1 MRTVASAPVLVSLDR
16 PDLARL
22 SELSGRLGA
31 DSTRDWSGRFGRSGT
46 VILGAELEG
55 RLVAYAAAEVRRS
68 FGRVTAA
75 AWIDAF
81 GVDLAYRGHGV
92 GRSLLAALL
101 SRLRALGADH
111 VFTLVPL
118 HDRTMAP
125 FFRELGFRDEPI
137 TPLGREL

>member
-1 MRTVASAPVLVSLDR
+1 MRTVANAPVIVALDKA
-16 PDLARL
+16 DLPRL
-22 SELSGRLGA
+22 AELSARLGA
-31 DSTRDWSGRFGRSGT
+31 DSAEDWAGRLGPSGA
-46 VILGAELEG
+46 VIVGAESEG

-68 FGRVTAA
+68 FGRATPA

-81 GVDLAYRGHGV
+81 GVDLAYRGHGI
-92 GRSLLAALL
+92 GRSLLAELM
-101 SRLRALGADH
+101 SRLRAIGADH

>member
-1 MRTVASAPVLVSLDR
+1 MRTVASTPVVVGLDK
-16 PDLARL
+16 PDLVRL
-22 SELSGRLGA
+22 GDLSARLGA
-31 DSTRDWSGRFGRSGT
+31 DSARDWTGRLGRSGT
-46 VILGAELEG
+46 VIVGVELEG

-68 FGRVTAA
+68 FGRATPA

-92 GRSLLAALL
+92 GRTLLAALM
-101 SRLRALGADH
+101 SRLRSLGADH

>member
-1 MRTVASAPVLVSLDR
+1 MAPSAPVIVSLDGQ
-16 PDLARL
+16 DLARL
-22 SELSGRLGA
+22 GELSTRLGA
-31 DSTRDWSGRFGRSGT
+31 DSAQDWSVRLGRSGT
-46 VILGAELEG
+46 VALGAESDG

-68 FGRVTAA
+68 FGRATPA

-81 GVDLAYRGHGV
+81 GVDLAYRGHGI
-92 GRSLLAALL
+92 GRTLLAELL
-101 SRLRALGADH
+101 SRLRSAGADH

>member
-16 PDLARL
+16 LDLVRL
-22 SELSGRLGA
+22 AELSGRLGT
-31 DSTRDWSGRFGRSGT
+31 DSVRDWSGRFGHSGT
-46 VILGAELEG
+46 VIMGAELEG

-68 FGRVTAA
+68 FGRATPA

-101 SRLRALGADH
+101 ARLRSLGADH

>member
-1 MRTVASAPVLVSLDR
+1 MRTVASSPVVVGLDK
-16 PDLARL
+16 PDLVRL
-22 SELSGRLGA
+22 GDLSARLGA
-31 DSTRDWSGRFGRSGT
+31 DSPRDWSGRLGRSGT
-46 VILGAELEG
+46 VIVGVELEG

-68 FGRVTAA
+68 FGRATPA

-92 GRSLLAALL
+92 GRTLLAALM
-101 SRLRALGADH
+101 SRLRSLGADH

>member
-1 MRTVASAPVLVSLDR
+1 MRTVASAPGLVNLDR
-16 PDLARL
+16 ADLARL
-22 SELSGRLGA
+22 GELSTRLGA
-31 DSTRDWSGRFGRSGT
+31 DVTQEWSDRLGRSGT
-46 VILGAELEG
+46 VVVGAELEG

-68 FGRVTAA
+68 FGRATPA

-81 GVDLAYRGHGV
+81 GVDLRYRGHGI
-92 GRSLLAALL
+92 GRTLLAALL
-101 SRLRALGADH
+101 SRLRSLGADH

-118 HDRTMAP
+118 HDRTMGP

>member
-1 MRTVASAPVLVSLDR
+1 MRTVVRAPLIIALDTR
-16 PDLARL
+16 DLIRL
-22 SELSGRLGA
+22 GELSARLGA
-31 DSTRDWSGRFGRSGT
+31 DSAQDWAGRLGRPGA
-46 VILGAELEG
+46 IIIGAEFDG

-68 FGRVTAA
+68 FGRATPA

-81 GVDLAYRGHGV
+81 GVDLAYRGHGI
-92 GRSLLAALL
+92 GRSILAELL
-101 SRLRALGADH
+101 SRLRSVGADH

>member
-1 MRTVASAPVLVSLDR
+1 MRAVASAPVIVALDKG
-16 PDLARL
+16 DLLRL
-22 SELSGRLGA
+22 AELSARLGA
-31 DSTRDWSGRFGRSGT
+31 DSAEDWAVRLRRPGA
-46 VILGAELEG
+46 VILGAEFDG
-55 RLVAYAAAEVRRS
+55 RLVGYAAAEVRRS
-68 FGRVTAA
+68 FGRASPA

-81 GVDLAYRGHGV
+81 GVDLAYRGHGI
-92 GRSLLAALL
+92 GRSLLAELL
-101 SRLRALGADH
+101 SRLRSVGADH

>member
-1 MRTVASAPVLVSLDR
+1 MRMVPSAPVLVSLDR
-16 PDLARL
+16 PDLVRL
-22 SELSGRLGA
+22 GELSTRLGA
-31 DSTRDWSGRFGRSGT
+31 DSAQDWSGRLGRSGT
-46 VILGAELEG
+46 VALGAESDG
-55 RLVAYAAAEVRRS
+55 KLVAYAAAEVRRS
-68 FGRVTAA
+68 FGRATPA

-81 GVDLAYRGHGV
+81 GVDLAYRGHGI
-92 GRSLLAALL
+92 GRTLLAELL
-101 SRLRALGADH
+101 SRLRSVGADH

>member
-1 MRTVASAPVLVSLDR
+1 MRMVASAPRLVSLDR

-22 SELSGRLGA
+22 GELSARLGA
-31 DSTRDWSGRFGRSGT
+31 ESAQDWSGRLGRSGT
-46 VILGAELEG
+46 VALGAESGG

-68 FGRVTAA
+68 FGRATPA

-81 GVDLAYRGHGV
+81 GVDLAYRGHGI
-92 GRSLLAALL
+92 GRTLLAELL
-101 SRLRALGADH
+101 SRLRSVGADH

-118 HDRTMAP
+118 HDKTMAP

>member
-1 MRTVASAPVLVSLDR
+1 MSAVANTPVIVALDKG
-16 PDLARL
+16 DLLRL
-22 SELSGRLGA
+22 AELSARLGA
-31 DSTRDWSGRFGRSGT
+31 DSAEDWAGRLGPAGA
-46 VILGAELEG
+46 VIVGAEFEG

-68 FGRVTAA
+68 FGRATPA

-81 GVDLAYRGHGV
+81 GVDLAYRGHGI
-92 GRSLLAALL
+92 GRSLLAELL
-101 SRLRALGADH
+101 SRLRSLGADH

>member
-1 MRTVASAPVLVSLDR
+1 MRTVASVPLLVSLGR

-22 SELSGRLGA
+22 GELSARLGA
-31 DSTRDWSGRFGRSGT
+31 DSPRDWSGRLGRSDT
-46 VILGAELEG
+46 VALGAELEG

-68 FGRVTAA
+68 FGRATPA

-81 GVDLAYRGHGV
+81 GVDLAFRGHGI
-92 GRSLLAALL
+92 GRSLLAELL
-101 SRLRALGADH
+101 SRLRSLGADH

-125 FFRELGFRDEPI
+125 FFRELGFHDEPI

>member
-1 MRTVASAPVLVSLDR
+1 MRTVASAPVIVALDKG
-16 PDLARL
+16 DLPRL
-22 SELSGRLGA
+22 AELSARLGA
-31 DSTRDWSGRFGRSGT
+31 DSAEDWAARLGPAGV
-46 VILGAELEG
+46 VIVGAESEG

-68 FGRVTAA
+68 FGRATPA

-81 GVDLAYRGHGV
+81 GVDLAYRGHGI
-92 GRSLLAALL
+92 GRSLLAELL
-101 SRLRALGADH
+101 SRLRAIGADH

>member
-1 MRTVASAPVLVSLDR
+1 MRTVATAPLVVTLDR
-16 PDLARL
+16 PDLVRL
-22 SELSGRLGA
+22 GELSARLGA
-31 DSTRDWSGRFGRSGT
+31 DSARDWSGRLGRSGT
-46 VILGAELEG
+46 VALGAESDG

-68 FGRVTAA
+68 FGRATPA

-81 GVDLAYRGHGV
+81 GVDLAYRGHGI
-92 GRSLLAALL
+92 GRTLLAELL
-101 SRLRALGADH
+101 SRLRSEGADH